1 MIELPLIFVAG
12 LFGSAHCIGMCGPI
26 ALALSGGARNWR
38 ANLAKQIVYTLGRV
52 ATYTS
57 LGAIAAFG
65 GWRLATS
72 FPHFAAIP
80 AALSIAA
87 GGVLLHQ
94 GLMALGL
101 IRRRSVNASRCLAA
115 GLFAPL
121 FHSQRLGASFLAG
134 VTTAFLPCG
143 LIYGMLALSAASL
156 DMGRGAA
163 IMAVFAVGTA
173 PIMIM
178 LGTSATLLVGLN
190 RARLNFFANC
200 CVLIAGALCI
210 ARGVIALRSEGFAS
224 PIHEAAIN
232 ESKVPSTVT
241 GPWCR

>member
-26 ALALSGGARNWR
+26 ALALSGGARNWQ
-38 ANLAKQIVYTLGRV
+38 ANLVRQALYTIGRV
-52 ATYTS
+52 ATYTI

-72 FPHFAAIP
+72 FPNLAAIP
-80 AALSIAA
+80 ATLSILA
-87 GGVLLHQ
+87 GGVLLYQ
-94 GLMALGL
+94 GLVALGI
-101 IRRRSVNASRCLAA
+101 IRRRSVNDSRCLAA

-121 FHSQRLGASFLAG
+121 FHRKRLGAAFLAG
-134 VTTAFLPCG
+134 VATGFLPCG
-143 LIYGMLALSAASL
+143 LLYGMLALSAASR

-163 IMAVFAVGTA
+163 MMSVFALGTA
-173 PIMIM
+173 PIMIS

-190 RARLNFFANC
+190 RARLYFFANC
-200 CVLIAGALCI
+200 CMLIAGSLCI
-210 ARGVIALRSEGFAS
+210 VRGVATLRSASIAS
-224 PIHEAAIN
+224 PIHDAAIN
-232 ESKVPSTVT
+232 DGKDPSTVA